1 MSVMKHKKDKHKQRN
16 EYQLMRVKKL
26 GQNGPKKRVKI
37 VSNDSKAL
45 VFSGLGFSLPTL
57 VFYPEHILGYQK
69 ATRYRRSHRL

>member
-1 MSVMKHKKDKHKQRN
+1 MDQKR
-16 EYQLMRVKKL
+16 
-26 GQNGPKKRVKI
+26 RVKI
-37 VSNDSKAL
+37 VSDDSKAL